1 MSALQP
7 QLQMM
12 PPAVS
17 PLREVWTIAWPTV
30 LAMTSYTIMQFT
42 DQLMVGQVG
51 PDELA
56 AQSNGS
62 MWSWTALSF
71 ALGILTVVNTF
82 VSQNLGAGTPRNGP
96 KYAWGAVWLGVSFR
110 AGRELRPL
118 ASKARRCPPPSPG
131 RSNAAFP

>member
-1 MSALQP
+1 MACAGAVPVAVDSMNDSAASTP
-7 QLQMM
+7 SIAAS
-12 PPAVS
+12 PS

-82 VSQNLGAGTPRNGP
+82 VSQNLGAGT
-96 KYAWGAVWLGVSFR
+96 
-110 AGRELRPL
+110 
-118 ASKARRCPPPSPG
+118 
-131 RSNAAFP
+131 